1 MADSSPP
8 QYSAAAMA
16 SAPQVLVNLAPPTD
30 SDAASF
36 QLGFLG
42 HGPAYVAGEVQVK
55 YTGSGDADTRPT
67 FRRLEVGLRGVER
80 GANPHDEPIELF
92 DQRQVLWG
100 DGAAGSSSAGAA
112 TTSGEASFPP
122 SVNSFKLELT
132 SDLPVCVH
140 APPSSSLA
148 YTLAATLY
156 PVDPDALPLVR
167 CHPVHLVR
175 TSPPG
180 SLPSGTSS
188 PRTVSATSP
197 LAFSVR
203 LPRTSFR
210 RSEPIELTTRIEV
223 PDAKAVGEGLRLRT
237 VSAELVRSITGVAVS
252 PSRAASADGD
262 EGVGD
267 EVAQELEP
275 QVHRTVLA
283 HSGKSARF
291 SPSRP
296 IIIRLVLHPPT
307 EPSCESITQ
316 SSILHTVS
324 FAVVVTIGLVSARPS
339 SSTRAASPLPDAVLS
354 QDVVILPDSPPA
366 SRSDKQK
373 EVDREQYTAPPPP
386 VDAAWA
392 SQDAPVPTYVER
404 SEHDLGE
411 PPASGSS
418 TSTSGWPSSLHH
430 DLGASPSSS
439 SAGMLVDLPY
449 TTVYPTDGDED
460 EYDGY
465 EELSLPATLST
476 RLPPP
481 AIDEDVSPPSV
492 GEPSSVAGLALA
504 AAMGGLIDER
514 DEEGADEGETPPPDD
529 FAAYAASSSP
539 PPPLS
544 PRAVEGEEQAPPP
557 SFEARPSL
565 APPPLP
571 LPPPADPST
580 EPASPPP
587 HIDYHPRPPSA
598 PLPLPVGVPSTPP
611 EHLATSATAVDDLP
625 PPVSP
630 SAGADPLTRRGL
642 PPPYFGGSPP
652 PPHAPPP
659 PPPPELDAAEHGDAP
674 LEGYPGGARALDSS
688 AHVRV
693 PSAAGSAGSTV
704 DGAGAGTGAA
714 LRQDEG
720 AVGERDEVA
729 EGSELDGRPPPYEQR
744 DAALAATRGRAG
756 EQGGR
761 MDELVL

>member
-55 YTGSGDADTRPT
+55 YTGPGDAQQRPA
-67 FRRLEVGLRGVER
+67 FRRLDVCFRGVER

-92 DQRQVLWG
+92 DQRHVLWG
-100 DGAAGSSSAGAA
+100 DGAAGSSSSAAA
-112 TTSGEASFPP
+112 TTSADASFPP
-122 SVNSFKLELT
+122 SLNPFKLELT
-132 SDLPVCVH
+132 SDLPVCIH

-148 YTLAATLY
+148 YTLTATLY
-156 PVDPDALPLVR
+156 PVDHDALPIVR
-167 CHPVHLVR
+167 CSPVHLVR

-180 SLPSGTSS
+180 SLLPGTSS

-237 VSAELVRSITGVAVS
+237 VSAELVRTITGVAVS
-252 PSRAASADGD
+252 PSRAASADGGD
-262 EGVGD
+262 GDDDGDGDGD
-267 EVAQELEP
+267 EAAQDVEP

-339 SSTRAASPLPDAVLS
+339 SSTRASSPLPDAVLA

-418 TSTSGWPSSLHH
+418 TSGWPSGLHPH

-439 SAGMLVDLPY
+439 SSAAGILVDLPY
-449 TTVYPTDGDED
+449 TTAYPTDGDED

-514 DEEGADEGETPPPDD
+514 DEEGADEVGTPPPDD
-529 FAAYAASSSP
+529 FAAYVSGPPP

-544 PRAVEGEEQAPPP
+544 PGAEAGDEEAPPP
-557 SFEARPSL
+557 SFEARAPL
-565 APPPLP
+565 AP
-571 LPPPADPST
+571 LPPPASDPSM

-587 HIDYHPRPPSA
+587 HIDYHPLSASIPLPPSLGA
-598 PLPLPVGVPSTPP
+598 PSTPP
-611 EHLATSATAVDDLP
+611 EHDAAATTTLEDLP

-630 SAGADPLTRRGL
+630 PAGSDPLTRRGL

-652 PPHAPPP
+652 PPHEHAHAQLPPVA
-659 PPPPELDAAEHGDAP
+659 LGDAP
-674 LEGYPGGARALDSS
+674 LEGYSASPPAGGGA
-688 AHVRV
+688 AHERV
-693 PSAAGSAGSTV
+693 PSAAGSVRSSTE
-704 DGAGAGTGAA
+704 AGAGAA
-714 LRQDEG
+714 LRREPGG
-720 AVGERDEVA
+720 AVRAGGEQHD
-729 EGSELDGRPPPYEQR
+729 GSELDLRPPPYEQR
-744 DAALAATRGRAG
+744 DVALA
-756 EQGGR
+756 EQGRVGERAR

>member
-1 MADSSPP
+1 MADSNPP
-8 QYSAAAMA
+8 QYSAAATA
-16 SAPQVLVNLAPPTD
+16 TVPQVLVNLAPSTD
-30 SDAASF
+30 SDTASF

-55 YTGSGDADTRPT
+55 YTGIGDVDARPA
-67 FRRLEVGLRGVER
+67 FRRLDVCLRGVER

-100 DGAAGSSSAGAA
+100 DGAAGTSSAGAA

-148 YTLAATLY
+148 YTLTATLY
-156 PVDPDALPLVR
+156 PADPDALPLVR

-180 SLPSGTSS
+180 SLPAGTSS

-237 VSAELVRSITGVAVS
+237 VSAELVRTITGIAVS
-252 PSRAASADGD
+252 PSRAPSADDD
-262 EGVGD
+262 EGRL
-267 EVAQELEP
+267 ELEP

-373 EVDREQYTAPPPP
+373 EVDREQYTAAPPPP
-386 VDAAWA
+386 VDAPWA

-418 TSTSGWPSSLHH
+418 TSAWSSSLHH
-430 DLGASPSSS
+430 DFGASPSSS
-439 SAGMLVDLPY
+439 SSAGILVDMPY
-449 TTVYPTDGDED
+449 AVVYPTDGDED

-514 DEEGADEGETPPPDD
+514 DEDGADEGETPPPDD
-529 FAAYAASSSP
+529 FAAYTASSSP

-544 PRAVEGEEQAPPP
+544 PRAGEREEGAPPP
-557 SFEARPSL
+557 SFEARPSREL
-565 APPPLP
+565 PPL
-571 LPPPADPST
+571 LPHPHSDPPT

-587 HIDYHPRPPSA
+587 HIDFHPLPPPV

-611 EHLATSATAVDDLP
+611 EHLAASTTAEDDLP

-630 SAGADPLTRRGL
+630 AGLTRRGL

-652 PPHAPPP
+652 PPHSGPLTPPP
-659 PPPPELDAAEHGDAP
+659 PPPP
-674 LEGYPGGARALDSS
+674 GALGTVAHDEPHPAGRALDSS
-688 AHVRV
+688 APVR
-693 PSAAGSAGSTV
+693 
-704 DGAGAGTGAA
+704 
-714 LRQDEG
+714 G
-720 AVGERDEVA
+720 AVGERDGQVD
-729 EGSELDGRPPPYEQR
+729 EGLELDGRPPPYEQR

-756 EQGGR
+756 DESGR
-761 MDELVL
+761 MGELVL